1 MSQRFGVAVVGLGMA
16 AKPHA
21 LALQALS
28 DQIEVCGVFARS
40 EAARHSF
47 TETYG
52 FPGADDL
59 QALAD
64 NPQVEALLLITPPN
78 ARQEIV
84 SLFAERGKHILSE
97 KPLERG
103 LPQAKAIVETCDK
116 AGVRLGVVF
125 QHRFR
130 AASEKLA
137 AFVRSGKL
145 GTVRV
150 VRATVPWWRDQAYYD
165 EPGRGSYA
173 RDGGG
178 VLISQAI
185 HTLDL
190 MLSLTGPVA
199 SVQAICS
206 TTPLHQMEAEDVT
219 AGAMQFA
226 NGAIG
231 MLFASTASYPG
242 EAESL
247 QFDFDHAAATLKAGV
262 LTIHWRDGRVE
273 TFGGEAAGT
282 GGGTDP
288 MAFPFDW
295 HQSLIA
301 DFAET
306 VRADRDPRVTGAM
319 ALDVHRLI
327 AALEQSSRDGRRVE
341 LETMT

>member
-1 MSQRFGVAVVGLGMA
+1 MSEKLGLALVGLGMA

-28 DQIEVCGVFARS
+28 DRIDVIGAFARS
-40 EAARHSF
+40 AKARAVFS
-47 TETYG
+47 ETYG
-52 FPGADDL
+52 FPAAPDL
-59 QALAD
+59 AALAED
-64 NPQVEALLLITPPN
+64 PRVDALLLITPPN
-78 ARQEIV
+78 ARREIV
-84 SLFAERGKHILSE
+84 AQFATRGKHILSE

-103 LPQAKAIVETCDK
+103 LGGAQAIVETCNT

-137 AFVRSGKL
+137 ALILSGEL
-145 GTVRV
+145 GAVRV
-150 VRATVPWWRDQAYYD
+150 VRANVPWWRDQSYYD

-199 SVQAICS
+199 SVQAICA
-206 TTPLHQMEAEDVT
+206 TTPLHRMEAEDVT

-231 MLFASTASYPG
+231 ALFASTASFPG
-242 EAESL
+242 GAESL
-247 QFDFDHAAATLKAGV
+247 QLDFDNGAAV
-262 LTIHWRDGRVE
+262 LQSGILTVHWRDGRVE

-282 GGGTDP
+282 GGGADP

-295 HQSLIA
+295 HHALIA
-301 DFAET
+301 DFAD
-306 VRADRDPRVTGAM
+306 AIAAGRDPRVTGAM

-327 AALEQSSRDGRRVE
+327 AALEQSSRDGRRID
-341 LETMT
+341 LETTK